1 MQLKHIFS
9 FILLVTVLGACKKD
23 SVKPEADV
31 FYAVS
36 IAGNDVTFTN
46 TTTGAASYKWD
57 FGDSTFSTEA
67 SPVHTYPGK
76 GKYVPTLYAT
86 TADGRVT
93 EASTVLYIAK
103 TSPVKLDDNTLSDW
117 DDVTT
122 SVTNSTA
129 GENYFIK
136 SKIDYDANYVYL
148 YFEMNS
154 NKNNGD
160 IFDFYMDTDNDAT
173 TGLLTPTFADGGYD
187 VLIEGGVLAGW
198 FDVYNH
204 SGGQDAFSFSPTG
217 VAEFYS
223 VGTVVQDG
231 GVVKFEMRLVRSKIK
246 NMAATKGFR
255 VGVQAT
261 KSDWSATL
269 GNMPNEKQP
278 SILVNFE

>member
-9 FILLVTVLGACKKD
+9 FLLLVTVLAACKKD
-23 SVKPEADV
+23 KDTPEADV

-36 IAGNDVTFTN
+36 INGNDVTFTN
-46 TTTGAASYKWD
+46 TTTGAVSYKWD
-57 FGDSTFSTEA
+57 FGDSTTSTEA
-67 SPVHTYPGK
+67 NPVHTYPGK

-86 TADGRVT
+86 TKEGRVT

-117 DDVTT
+117 DNVTT
-122 SVTNSTA
+122 SETVSGA
-129 GENYFIK
+129 GETYFIK
-136 SKIDYDANYVYL
+136 SKIDYDANYIYF

-160 IFDFYMDTDNDAT
+160 IFDFYLDTDNDAT
-173 TGLLTPTFADGGYD
+173 TGLLTGTFADGGYD
-187 VLIEGGVLAGW
+187 VLLEGGVLAGW
-198 FDVYNH
+198 FDVFNH
-204 SGGQDAFSFSPTG
+204 SGAQNEFAFTPTG
-217 VAEFYS
+217 AAEFYT

-231 GVVKFEMRLVRSKIK
+231 TTLKFEMRLVRSKIK
-246 NMAATKGFR
+246 GLAATNAFR
-255 VGVQAT
+255 VGIQAT

-269 GNMPNEKQP
+269 GNMPTEKQP

>member
-9 FILLVTVLGACKKD
+9 FFLLVTVLAACKKD
-23 SVKPEADV
+23 NNTPEADV

-36 IAGNDVTFTN
+36 ISGYDVTFTN
-46 TTTGAASYKWD
+46 TTTGAVSYKWD
-57 FGDSTFSTEA
+57 FGDSTTSTEA

-86 TADGRVT
+86 TKEGRVT
-93 EASTVLYIAK
+93 EASTVVYIAK
-103 TSPVKLDDNTLSDW
+103 SSPVKLDDSTLSDW
-117 DDVTT
+117 DNVTT
-122 SVTNSTA
+122 SETISGA
-129 GENYFIK
+129 GETYFKK
-136 SKIDYDANYVYL
+136 SKIDYDANYIYF

-160 IFDFYMDTDNDAT
+160 IFDFYLDTDNDAT
-173 TGLLTPTFADGGYD
+173 TGLLTGTFPDGGYD
-187 VLIEGGVLAGW
+187 VLLEGGVLANW

-204 SGGQDAFSFSPTG
+204 SGAQDAFSFQPTG
-217 VAEFYS
+217 VAEFYT

-231 GVVKFEMRLVRSKIK
+231 TTLKFEMRLVRSKIK
-246 NMAATKGFR
+246 GLAATKAFR
-255 VGVQAT
+255 VGIQTT

-269 GNMPNEKQP
+269 GNMPNANQS